1 MFTDL
6 CLLFVKGLW
15 TGTSSYHVL
24 PLLFISRSRFGEVL
38 HPLLKRPGS
47 SLDYIFNWDIPEL
60 CQVGIWCSAVA
71 TRLLGLQLSGKAA
84 TSNHRAQ
91 QNSLGSC
98 PARSRSK
105 FPLVLWISVNSTAK
119 RNSVQVAAPHLASG
133 TSRNF
138 SFFVQPPEIPNQI
151 QTKIC
156 MRARFLWRV
165 SAL

>member
-1 MFTDL
+1 M
-6 CLLFVKGLW
+6 
-15 TGTSSYHVL
+15 SSYHVL

-71 TRLLGLQLSGKAA
+71 TRLLGLQLPGKAA

-91 QNSLGSC
+91 QNSLSSC
-98 PARSRSK
+98 PAWSRSK

-119 RNSVQVAAPHLASG
+119 RNSVQVAAPHLASE

-138 SFFVQPPEIPNQI
+138 SFLYNPLKSPSKSKRKFA
-151 QTKIC
+151 C
-156 MRARFLWRV
+156 MLGFFGGCLRFDVGPIKFKTR
-165 SAL
+165 